1 MNSETLFSAE
11 EISNR
16 VRELGEEIS
25 AWAKTSSEPIYLLW
39 LAEGTFIFVADLA
52 REINAD
58 VRIVS
63 LRASSYGNNFS
74 SSNKVYV
81 SEDFSQFSDKKILLV
96 DDIFDTGLT
105 LKTIIENLEKSG
117 AKEIKT
123 CVLLDKV
130 STPKKSTTPNYVGF
144 NIPNKFVF
152 GYGLDVAEKYRNL
165 KEIKYLTS
173 L

>member
-74 SSNKVYV
+74 SS
-81 SEDFSQFSDKKILLV
+81 
-96 DDIFDTGLT
+96 
-105 LKTIIENLEKSG
+105 
-117 AKEIKT
+117 
-123 CVLLDKV
+123 
-130 STPKKSTTPNYVGF
+130 STDNARG
-144 NIPNKFVF
+144 
-152 GYGLDVAEKYRNL
+152 
-165 KEIKYLTS
+165 
-173 L
+173 